1 MCCCTTK
8 SYRHIKQF
16 ILETMEPNRWAA
28 QSIKVSYNRLN
39 ATWNIE
45 GSSVDSYSLKATTTF
60 GTKRKNFYEILR
72 CSLNL
77 QAVKVVDYI
86 EDVDGKKKAVPN
98 VKETRLAQDKQQQIE
113 TTFKDWIY
121 RDPVRRRRLVDYYNT
136 HYNNL
141 RPREYDGS
149 FLRFPGMSPEIS
161 LRPHQRNVVARIL
174 FGGNT
179 LVAHSVGA
187 GKTMVMGAAAMEKKR
202 LGLCNKT
209 LIIVPNHL
217 TEQMG
222 SELLSL
228 YPNANILVATK
239 RDFEKDRRKLFC
251 SRIATGNYDIVI
263 MGHSQFSRIPLSIER
278 QQKFLQDEIERY
290 TQEIASAKK
299 EKSGQDLSVKQMEAT
314 KKRLQSHLEELMD
327 SPKDDVVT
335 FEQLGVDSLMVDEAH
350 EFKNLAVTTKMQNVA
365 GISTSESQKA
375 TDLLMKCQYLDEIT
389 GGRGLVFCTGTPIS
403 NSPVEL
409 YTMMRYLQASTLRA
423 HDLLS
428 FDAWA
433 ANFGQTTTSIELAP
447 EGTGYRSKT
456 RFSRFFNLP
465 ELISM
470 WKLATDVQTS
480 DMLNL
485 QVPDLEGGKATA
497 VMCPPT
503 ELQKESIQ
511 ALGERAEKVRAG
523 NVDPH
528 TDNMLKITTDGRKL
542 ALDQRLL
549 NPLLPDV
556 PENKATACASKVFEI
571 WQNTMATQ
579 STQLIFSDLATPST
593 GEWNVYDDIRDKLI
607 AKGIPKEQIAFI
619 HDANTD
625 AKKATLFA
633 KVRAGKVRILMG
645 STQKMGAGTNV
656 QTKLIA
662 LHHLDVP
669 WRPSDIEQREGRI
682 LRQGNENPSV
692 QIYRYAT
699 EGSFDAYSWQLIEN
713 KQKFISQIMTSK
725 SPARSCQ
732 DLDEVALSYA
742 EIKALCAGNPLI
754 KEKMELDN
762 EVARLSTLRSS
773 HMSQIFELQDKIAI
787 GYPASIQKV
796 EESLDAVSKDIDVYR
811 ANSRFNPDGSEKF
824 SAIVMGTTYT
834 ERKAADAALRD
845 ALQGATAGDVIIGQY
860 RGFNIHAY
868 YDAKAVSF
876 MGYLQGEQKYNF
888 EFNPKENFSSFRHLL
903 EKLSDTQA
911 LDQER
916 FTILN
921 KNLEDAKEAVNQPF
935 AYEKEFQTKLARL
948 NELNTILA
956 TAVIELLNRQPLAVR
971 DVKAGHGQHGDAHFM
986 EPEEVKRV
994 YQEIQQGHETQPAML
1009 VGASKSTWLVD
1020 TSDQSVLMVAPPG
1033 AGKSTSL
1040 YIPTIT
1046 YNARV
1051 NLRTHD
1057 AQGIGQGASMV
1068 LVSVKDD
1075 LYTITGAEL
1084 KKCGYRVLKLDLR
1097 NVFCSCHFNLLYRV
1111 NIEIDA
1117 WRKEQDAKQRA
1128 VHYATAERYAK
1139 VIASAIIGNTGSVN
1153 SGDSSEYFNETA
1165 RGLITGLVLLVSQYG
1180 HDGERHIVSVFNLI
1194 VELAGADNPE
1204 KGNTVQKSRLA
1215 AMLEGVTD
1223 RRIKGYISTTTSADI
1238 RTTLNIVSSALSKL
1252 LKFVDAEL
1260 EQLICT
1266 HDNDLDAEQFIE
1278 RPTAIFLI
1286 APDENETRH
1295 FLASLFVRFLTDDLI
1310 ALAERQGGHCPRPFY
1325 YFLDEFGNF
1334 PAIPGVTSL
1343 FSAIRS
1349 RGGRILVA
1357 VQSYS
1362 QFLLKYDKNV
1372 TEIIKDNCQIL
1383 LNTFVSPSAQDTATS
1398 ISKMLG
1404 DETILTGSSSRSDG
1418 KTTSSHQLMG
1428 RPLMSPAQMVR
1439 IQRDT
1444 WIVEKAG
1451 YAPMKTHL
1459 EGYWKY
1465 LSLAPQEQDSTGEND
1480 YLEIKLLSTESLRQ
1494 ALGSAPARPHAP
1506 SAATREPRR
1515 KLGASRREAAALYPG
1530 KFNP

>member
-1 MCCCTTK
+1 M
-8 SYRHIKQF
+8 
-16 ILETMEPNRWAA
+16 
-28 QSIKVSYNRLN
+28 
-39 ATWNIE
+39 
-45 GSSVDSYSLKATTTF
+45 
-60 GTKRKNFYEILR
+60 KR
-72 CSLNL
+72 
-77 QAVKVVDYI
+77 
-86 EDVDGKKKAVPN
+86 G
-98 VKETRLAQDKQQQIE
+98 
-113 TTFKDWIY
+113 
-121 RDPVRRRRLVDYYNT
+121 
-136 HYNNL
+136 L
-141 RPREYDGS
+141 RP
-149 FLRFPGMSPEIS
+149 L
-161 LRPHQRNVVARIL
+161 
-174 FGGNT
+174 
-179 LVAHSVGA
+179 
-187 GKTMVMGAAAMEKKR
+187 
-202 LGLCNKT
+202 
-209 LIIVPNHL
+209 L
-217 TEQMG
+217 T
-222 SELLSL
+222 
-228 YPNANILVATK
+228 
-239 RDFEKDRRKLFC
+239 
-251 SRIATGNYDIVI
+251 IVI
-263 MGHSQFSRIPLSIER
+263 V
-278 QQKFLQDEIERY
+278 Y
-290 TQEIASAKK
+290 A
-299 EKSGQDLSVKQMEAT
+299 
-314 KKRLQSHLEELMD
+314 
-327 SPKDDVVT
+327 
-335 FEQLGVDSLMVDEAH
+335 
-350 EFKNLAVTTKMQNVA
+350 
-365 GISTSESQKA
+365 
-375 TDLLMKCQYLDEIT
+375 
-389 GGRGLVFCTGTPIS
+389 
-403 NSPVEL
+403 
-409 YTMMRYLQASTLRA
+409 
-423 HDLLS
+423 
-428 FDAWA
+428 
-433 ANFGQTTTSIELAP
+433 
-447 EGTGYRSKT
+447 
-456 RFSRFFNLP
+456 
-465 ELISM
+465 
-470 WKLATDVQTS
+470 LATA
-480 DMLNL
+480 L
-485 QVPDLEGGKATA
+485 Q
-497 VMCPPT
+497 
-503 ELQKESIQ
+503 
-511 ALGERAEKVRAG
+511 
-523 NVDPH
+523 
-528 TDNMLKITTDGRKL
+528 
-542 ALDQRLL
+542 
-549 NPLLPDV
+549 
-556 PENKATACASKVFEI
+556 
-571 WQNTMATQ
+571 
-579 STQLIFSDLATPST
+579 
-593 GEWNVYDDIRDKLI
+593 
-607 AKGIPKEQIAFI
+607 
-619 HDANTD
+619 
-625 AKKATLFA
+625 
-633 KVRAGKVRILMG
+633 
-645 STQKMGAGTNV
+645 MGAGYAPGDGLLV
-656 QTKLIA
+656 LAKL
-662 LHHLDVP
+662 L
-669 WRPSDIEQREGRI
+669 
-682 LRQGNENPSV
+682 
-692 QIYRYAT
+692 
-699 EGSFDAYSWQLIEN
+699 
-713 KQKFISQIMTSK
+713 
-725 SPARSCQ
+725 
-732 DLDEVALSYA
+732 
-742 EIKALCAGNPLI
+742 
-754 KEKMELDN
+754 
-762 EVARLSTLRSS
+762 
-773 HMSQIFELQDKIAI
+773 
-787 GYPASIQKV
+787 
-796 EESLDAVSKDIDVYR
+796 
-811 ANSRFNPDGSEKF
+811 
-824 SAIVMGTTYT
+824 
-834 ERKAADAALRD
+834 AALLAA
-845 ALQGATAGDVIIGQY
+845 ALVE
-860 RGFNIHAY
+860 
-868 YDAKAVSF
+868 
-876 MGYLQGEQKYNF
+876 MYN
-888 EFNPKENFSSFRHLL
+888 R
-903 EKLSDTQA
+903 A
-911 LDQER
+911 
-916 FTILN
+916 
-921 KNLEDAKEAVNQPF
+921 
-935 AYEKEFQTKLARL
+935 
-948 NELNTILA
+948 
-956 TAVIELLNRQPLAVR
+956 PLAVK
-971 DVKAGHGQHGDAHFM
+971 DVQAGHGQHGDAHFM
-986 EPEEVKRV
+986 DDEEKKKV
-994 YQEIQQGHETQPAML
+994 YVEVPHGSENTPGML
-1009 VGASKSTWLVD
+1009 VGATRSIWLLD

-1051 NLRTHD
+1051 NLHTQD

-1075 LYTITGAEL
+1075 LYTITSAEL

-1180 HDGERHIVSVFNLI
+1180 QDGERHIVSVFNLI

-1266 HDNDLDAEQFIE
+1266 HDNDLDAERFIE